1 MKKTTM
7 KTKGLIL
14 ASYFVLTA
22 LGNAL
27 APGSADDAPD
37 AGFAGFGE
45 SLSKAGDNFVSLS
58 TALYDGYRRSNP
70 REGEAEEKGVS
81 QDALERLTRDYHAG
95 GAAGASPAS
104 PAAVGEMR

>member
-1 MKKTTM
+1 MKKMTM

-14 ASYFVLTA
+14 ASYFALTA

-27 APGSADDAPD
+27 VPGSADDAPD
-37 AGFAGFGE
+37 AEFAGVGE

-58 TALYDGYRRSNP
+58 AALYNGYERSNP
-70 REGEAEEKGVS
+70 REGAAKKVGLS
-81 QDALERLTRDYHAG
+81 QDALERLTRDYHTG
-95 GAAGASPAS
+95 GEASAFSVS